1 MFFVNKFSHR
11 YFRENF
17 LRNIKNSSILRVT
30 DSFRKKLQRVDYVN
44 SLSYK
49 ISQSK
54 IQPQKVSISRD
65 LLQSLNDF
73 QKLLGDI
80 NWLSLD

>member
-1 MFFVNKFSHR
+1 MFFVDKFSHR